1 MYKKIKI
8 IKYFT
13 QNTLTLSDQLISW
26 FYGGYYLVSFSIYYK
41 IMFDYYIYSI
51 TSFRIKLSICR
62 SIYSNYMYLY
72 KLIGSMG

>member
-41 IMFDYYIYSI
+41 IMFDYCI
-51 TSFRIKLSICR
+51 
-62 SIYSNYMYLY
+62 
-72 KLIGSMG
+72 